1 MVGPGK
7 TDCQGQWVS
16 ADVYGRVSMTSYELV
31 IGGILS
37 EDSIAGLPGSSW
49 TTEGNTT
56 VLRAAMSHG
65 DLARVL
71 ESLESLGLGL
81 LSLRQTGAAEV

>member
-1 MVGPGK
+1 
-7 TDCQGQWVS
+7 
-16 ADVYGRVSMTSYELV
+16 MTSYELV

-37 EDSIAGLPGSSW
+37 DDSIAALPESSW

-56 VLRAAMSHG
+56 VLRAAMSQD

-71 ESLESLGLGL
+71 EALESLGLGL
-81 LSLRQTGAAEV
+81 LSLRQTGAADV

>member
-1 MVGPGK
+1 
-7 TDCQGQWVS
+7 
-16 ADVYGRVSMTSYELV
+16 MTSYELV

-37 EDSIAGLPGSSW
+37 DDSIAGLPGSSW

-56 VLRAAMSHG
+56 VLRAAMSQD

-71 ESLESLGLGL
+71 EALESLGLGL
-81 LSLRQTGAAEV
+81 LSLRQTGAADV